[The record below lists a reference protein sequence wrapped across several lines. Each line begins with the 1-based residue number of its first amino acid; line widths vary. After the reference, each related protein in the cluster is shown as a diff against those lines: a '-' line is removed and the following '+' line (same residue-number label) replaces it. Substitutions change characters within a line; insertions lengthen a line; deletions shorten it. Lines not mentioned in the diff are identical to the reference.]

1 MLGEPQLGKRGLY
14 PNISTRESAQQVQTM
29 MDLLAYADGT
39 ADLLGLAQTIGAD
52 PLECVTIA
60 ETLQS
65 HGLMACQEE

>member
-1 MLGEPQLGKRGLY
+1 
-14 PNISTRESAQQVQTM
+14 M
-29 MDLLAYADGT
+29 MDLLDYADGT